1 MTRMWHTACCT
12 TSPGEVL
19 IFGGCATSVLILEQV
34 NRQQFQI
41 HASVCI
47 IYCTVS
53 IYATVYQWWNSLM
66 TVFAIFLGN
75 QNLTSHPDRTIF

>member
-41 HASVCI
+41 HASVCMFQSMLQ
-47 IYCTVS
+47 C
-53 IYATVYQWWNSLM
+53 
-66 TVFAIFLGN
+66 IFLMLLIN
-75 QNLTSHPDRTIF
+75 DMDCSNTYMFVISQVLE

>member
-12 TSPGEVL
+12 TFPGEVL

-53 IYATVYQWWNSLM
+53 IYATVYLSN
-66 TVFAIFLGN
+66 AA
-75 QNLTSHPDRTIF
+75 H

>member
-41 HASVCI
+41 HASVCMFQSMLQ
-47 IYCTVS
+47 C
-53 IYATVYQWWNSLM
+53 
-66 TVFAIFLGN
+66 IFLMLLIN
-75 QNLTSHPDRTIF
+75 DMDCSDTYMFVISQVVE

>member
-53 IYATVYQWWNSLM
+53 IYATVYLM
-66 TVFAIFLGN
+66 LLIN
-75 QNLTSHPDRTIF
+75 DMDRSNTYMFVISQVLE

>member
-41 HASVCI
+41 HASVCMFQSMLQ
-47 IYCTVS
+47 C
-53 IYATVYQWWNSLM
+53 
-66 TVFAIFLGN
+66 IFLMLLIN
-75 QNLTSHPDRTIF
+75 DMDCSDTYMFVISQVLE

>member
-41 HASVCI
+41 HASVCMFQSMLQ
-47 IYCTVS
+47 C
-53 IYATVYQWWNSLM
+53 
-66 TVFAIFLGN
+66 IFLMLLIN
-75 QNLTSHPDRTIF
+75 DMDYSNTYMFVISQVLE